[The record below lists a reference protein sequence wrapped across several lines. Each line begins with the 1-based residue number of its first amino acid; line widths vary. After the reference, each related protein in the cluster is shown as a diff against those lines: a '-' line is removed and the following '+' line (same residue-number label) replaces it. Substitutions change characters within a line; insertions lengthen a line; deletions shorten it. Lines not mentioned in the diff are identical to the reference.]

1 MNMTLFK
8 GLAAGTV
15 IYALLK
21 GDDMKYQEGSIV
33 SVSQPRVNMPEM
45 KPGQMQVPSMQ
56 EVVDVT
62 YSIDGKNYTDM
73 VDVTASMFP
82 TRNPGVLT
90 LVSTDKDAI
99 VRELRAT
106 LKASENYLKEA
117 EREVPKQEKRIGQCK
132 ELIAELDTE
141 FKERQETENRFAKI
155 ESTQKEQGGKL
166 DDIQGMLRQLLNKN
180 NPT

>member
-1 MNMTLFK
+1 MNITLFK

-15 IYALLK
+15 IYALMK
-21 GDDMKYQEGSIV
+21 GDELKYVEGSIV
-33 SVSQPRVNMPEM
+33 SVSQPRMNMPEM
-45 KPGQMQVPSMQ
+45 KPGQMQLPSMQ

-82 TRNPGVLT
+82 TKNPGVLT
-90 LVSTDKDAI
+90 LVSTDKDAV
-99 VRELRAT
+99 VRELHAT
-106 LKASENYLKEA
+106 LKASENYIKEA
-117 EREVPKQEKRIGQCK
+117 EREVPKQKKRIGQCK
-132 ELIAELDTE
+132 ELIADLDTE
-141 FKERQETENRFAKI
+141 FKERQDTENRFAKL
-155 ESTQKEQGGKL
+155 EETQREQGGKL

>member
-132 ELIAELDTE
+132 ELIAQLDTE
-141 FKERQETENRFAKI
+141 FQEKQENEKRFAKI
-155 ESTQKEQGGKL
+155 EETQRAQGGKL
-166 DDIQGMLRQLLNKN
+166 DQILALLQKN
-180 NPT
+180 NNHA

>member
-8 GLAAGTV
+8 GLTAGTV
-15 IYALLK
+15 IYGLMK
-21 GDDMKYQEGSIV
+21 GDDLKYVEGSIV
-33 SVSQPRVNMPEM
+33 SVSMPRMNMVEM

-73 VDVTASMFP
+73 VEATAGMFP
-82 TRNPGVLT
+82 TKNPGTLT
-90 LVSTDKDAI
+90 LVSTDKESI

-106 LKASENYLKEA
+106 LKTSENYIKEA
-117 EREVPKQEKRIGQCK
+117 EREVPKQEKRIGQCR

-141 FKERQETENRFAKI
+141 FKERQETEQRFAKL
-155 ESTQKEQGGKL
+155 EEAQKEQGGKL

>member
-8 GLAAGTV
+8 GMTAGTV

-21 GDDMKYQEGSIV
+21 GDDMKYQEGTIV
-33 SVSQPRVNMPEM
+33 SVSQPRMNYSDM
-45 KPGQMQVPSMQ
+45 KPGQMQMPSMQ

-73 VDVTASMFP
+73 VEVTAGMFQ
-82 TRNPGVLT
+82 TKNPGVLT
-90 LVSTDKDAI
+90 LVSTEKDAI

-106 LKASENYLKEA
+106 LKASENYITEA
-117 EREVPKQEKRIGQCK
+117 EREVPRQEKRIGQCK
-132 ELIAELDTE
+132 ELIAQLDTE
-141 FKERQETENRFAKI
+141 FKEKQENEKRFAQI
-155 ESTQKEQGGKL
+155 EETQRAQGGKL
-166 DDIQGMLRQLLNKN
+166 DQILALLQKNN

>member
-15 IYALLK
+15 IYALMK

-33 SVSQPRVNMPEM
+33 SVSQPRMNVPEM
-45 KPGQMQVPSMQ
+45 KPGQMQMPSMQ

-62 YSIDGKNYTDM
+62 YSLDGKNYTDM
-73 VDVTASMFP
+73 VEVTAGMFP
-82 TRNPGVLT
+82 TKNPGVLT
-90 LVSTDKDAI
+90 LVSTEKDAI

-106 LKASENYLKEA
+106 LKTSENYIKEA
-117 EREVPKQEKRIGQCK
+117 EREVPKQEKRIGQCR
-132 ELIAELDTE
+132 EWIAQLDTE
-141 FKERQETENRFAKI
+141 FKEKQENEKRFAKL
-155 ESTQKEQGGKL
+155 EEAQKEQGSKL

-180 NPT
+180 TPT

>member
-15 IYALLK
+15 IYALMK

-45 KPGQMQVPSMQ
+45 KPGQMQMPSMQ

-62 YSIDGKNYTDM
+62 YSLDGKNYTDM
-73 VDVTASMFP
+73 VEVTAGMFP
-82 TRNPGVLT
+82 TKNPGVLT
-90 LVSTDKDAI
+90 LVSTEKDAI

-106 LKASENYLKEA
+106 LKTSENYIKEA
-117 EREVPKQEKRIGQCK
+117 EREVPRQEMRIGQCK
-132 ELIAELDTE
+132 ELIAQLDTE
-141 FKERQETENRFAKI
+141 FKEKQENEKRFAKL
-155 ESTQKEQGGKL
+155 EEAQKEQGSKL
-166 DDIQGMLRQLLNKN
+166 DDIQGMLKQLLNKN
-180 NPT
+180 

>member
-8 GLAAGTV
+8 GLPAGTV
-15 IYALLK
+15 VYALMK
-21 GDDMKYQEGSIV
+21 GDDLTYQEGSIV
-33 SVSQPRVNMPEM
+33 SVSQPRMNMGEM
-45 KPGQMQVPSMQ
+45 KPGQVSIPTMQ

-73 VDVTASMFP
+73 VEVTASMFP
-82 TRNPGVLT
+82 TKSPGVLT

-99 VRELRAT
+99 VRELHAT
-106 LKASENYLKEA
+106 LKSSENYIKEA
-117 EREVPKQEKRIGQCK
+117 EREVPKQKKRIGQCK
-132 ELIAELDTE
+132 ELIAQLDTE
-141 FKERQETENRFAKI
+141 FKERQETEQRFAKI

>member
-15 IYALLK
+15 IYALMK

-33 SVSQPRVNMPEM
+33 SVSQPRMNMPEM
-45 KPGQMQVPSMQ
+45 KPGQMQMPSVK

-73 VDVTASMFP
+73 VEVTAGMFP
-82 TRNPGVLT
+82 TKNPGVLT
-90 LVSTDKDAI
+90 LVSTDKEAI

-106 LKASENYLKEA
+106 LNTSENYIKEA
-117 EREVPKQEKRIGQCK
+117 EREVPRQKKRIGQCE
-132 ELIAELDTE
+132 ELIAQLDTE
-141 FKERQETENRFAKI
+141 FKEKQENEKRFAKI
-155 ESTQKEQGGKL
+155 EETQRTQGGKL
-166 DDIQGMLRQLLNKN
+166 DEILALLRNSK
-180 NPT
+180 PSV

>member
-1 MNMTLFK
+1 MNVTLFK
-8 GLAAGTV
+8 GLTAGTV
-15 IYALLK
+15 IYALMK
-21 GDDMKYQEGSIV
+21 GDDMKYQEGTII
-33 SVSQPRVNMPEM
+33 SVSQPRMNYPDM
-45 KPGQMQVPSMQ
+45 KPGQMQLPTVQ

-73 VDVTASMFP
+73 VEVTASMFP
-82 TRNPGVLT
+82 TKNPGVLT
-90 LVSTDKDAI
+90 LVSTEKDTI

-132 ELIAELDTE
+132 ELIAQLDTE
-141 FKERQETENRFAKI
+141 FKERQQTEERFAKI

-166 DDIQGMLRQLLNKN
+166 DQILALLQKN
-180 NPT
+180 NNPA

>member
-8 GLAAGTV
+8 GLSTGTV
-15 IYALLK
+15 IYALMK
-21 GDDMKYQEGSIV
+21 GDDMKYQEGTIV
-33 SVSQPRVNMPEM
+33 SVSQPRMNMPEM
-45 KPGQMQVPSMQ
+45 KPGQLQMPSVQ

-73 VDVTASMFP
+73 VEVTSSMFP
-82 TRNPGVLT
+82 TKNPGVLT

-132 ELIAELDTE
+132 NLIAELDTA

>member
-15 IYALLK
+15 IYALMK

-33 SVSQPRVNMPEM
+33 SVSQPRMNYPDM
-45 KPGQMQVPSMQ
+45 KPGQVSMPAMQ

-82 TRNPGVLT
+82 TKNPGVLT

-106 LKASENYLKEA
+106 LKTSENYIKEA
-117 EREVPKQEKRIGQCK
+117 EREVPRQEKRIGQCK
-132 ELIAELDTE
+132 ELIAQLDTE
-141 FKERQETENRFAKI
+141 FKEKQENEKRFAKI
-155 ESTQKEQGGKL
+155 EETQKAQGGKL
-166 DDIQGMLRQLLNKN
+166 DQILALLQKN
-180 NPT
+180 NNPVQ